1 MSDSPK
7 ISVIIVNYNAGEW
20 LSRCVQSVIDQ
31 SFANYECFIIDN
43 NSVDHSLD
51 NLPDL
56 DSRFHILR
64 QDRNLGFA
72 AANNLAASRAKGEW
86 LALLNPD
93 AFAHKDWLDKLLEAT
108 TLAPNVTMV
117 GSTQYM
123 ALEGNMFDGI
133 GDELHAFGLAYRSGF
148 GHKIY
153 PIETRE
159 TFAPCGAGAFLERK
173 TFMRLGGF
181 DESFFCYHEDIDLA
195 YRMRLDG
202 GICIQ
207 SAEAKID
214 HISSG
219 VSGRAS
225 EFAIYHGTRNRIWT
239 FMKNTPKGL
248 MPLLLPGH
256 ILANIL
262 IMLWS
267 IFRPNRAKPTWR
279 GVKDAL
285 FNKPDPKYLSPKRQI
300 SYQTLLKS
308 FAWSPIKVLKRT
320 PVNTK
325 PFKP

>member
-20 LSRCVQSVIDQ
+20 LKRCVQSVIDQ
-31 SFANYECFIIDN
+31 SFENYECFIIDN
-43 NSVDHSLD
+43 NSADHSLD
-51 NLPDL
+51 SLPDL

-123 ALEGNMFDGI
+123 ALEENMFDGI

-148 GHKIY
+148 GHKVY

-159 TFAPCGAGAFLERK
+159 TFAPCGAGAGLKHNIFK
-173 TFMRLGGF
+173 KLGGF
-181 DESFFCYHEDIDLA
+181 DEAFFCYHEDIDLA

-207 SAEAKID
+207 SSDAKID
-214 HISSG
+214 HVSSG
-219 VSGRAS
+219 ISGRAS
-225 EFAIYHGTRNRIWT
+225 DFAIYHGTRNRIWT
-239 FMKNTPKGL
+239 FMKNTPRGL

-256 ILANIL
+256 ILMNIF
-262 IMLWS
+262 MFMWS
-267 IFRPNRAKPTWR
+267 IFRSKRAKPTWR
-279 GVKDAL
+279 GIKDGFL
-285 FNKPDPKYLSPKRQI
+285 TKPDSVIIRPQRKI
-300 SYQTLLKS
+300 SYMALLKS
-308 FAWSPIKVLKRT
+308 FGWSPLKLKKRA
-320 PVNTK
+320 PINTI

>member
-1 MSDSPK
+1 M
-7 ISVIIVNYNAGEW
+7 
-20 LSRCVQSVIDQ
+20 QSVIDQ
-31 SFANYECFIIDN
+31 SFENYECFIIDN
-43 NSVDHSLD
+43 NSADHSLD
-51 NLPDL
+51 SLPDL

-123 ALEGNMFDGI
+123 ALEENMFDGI

-148 GHKIY
+148 GHKVY

-159 TFAPCGAGAFLERK
+159 TFAPCGAGAGLKHNIFK
-173 TFMRLGGF
+173 KLGGF
-181 DESFFCYHEDIDLA
+181 DEAFFCYHEDIDLA

-207 SAEAKID
+207 SSDAKID
-214 HISSG
+214 HVSSG
-219 VSGRAS
+219 ISGRAS
-225 EFAIYHGTRNRIWT
+225 DFAIYHGTRNRIWT
-239 FMKNTPKGL
+239 FMKNTPRGL

-256 ILANIL
+256 ILMNIF
-262 IMLWS
+262 MFMWS
-267 IFRPNRAKPTWR
+267 IFRSKRAKPTWR
-279 GVKDAL
+279 GIKDGFL
-285 FNKPDPKYLSPKRQI
+285 TKPDSVIIRPQRKI
-300 SYQTLLKS
+300 SYMALLKS
-308 FAWSPIKVLKRT
+308 FGWSPLKLKKRA
-320 PVNTK
+320 PINTI

>member
-43 NSVDHSLD
+43 NSVDNSLD
-51 NLPDL
+51 HLPDL
-56 DSRFHILR
+56 DSRFHILK

-72 AANNLAASRAKGEW
+72 AANNLAARRAKGEW

-93 AFAHKDWLDKLLEAT
+93 AFAHKDWLEKLLEAT

-123 ALEGNMFDGI
+123 ALEENIFDGI

-159 TFAPCGAGAFLERK
+159 AFAPCGAGAALKHEMFEK
-173 TFMRLGGF
+173 LGGF
-181 DESFFCYHEDIDLA
+181 DETFFCYHEDVDLA

-207 SAEAKID
+207 SSDAKID
-214 HISSG
+214 HVSSG
-219 VSGRAS
+219 ISGRAS
-225 EFAIYHGTRNRIWT
+225 DFAIYHGTRNRIWT
-239 FMKNTPKGL
+239 FMKNTPRGL

-256 ILANIL
+256 IVMNIF
-262 IMLWS
+262 MLMWS
-267 IFRPNRAKPTWR
+267 IFRSKRARPTWR
-279 GVKDAL
+279 GIKDG
-285 FNKPDPKYLSPKRQI
+285 FFTKHDTVTPPPQRKI
-300 SYQTLLKS
+300 SYWTLLKS
-308 FAWSPIKVLKRT
+308 FGWSPFKLKKRA
-320 PVNTK
+320 PVNTT